1 MNTNMNSSQRK
12 SYMALGEIYFW
23 TATINQWQ
31 YLLQE
36 DVYKNVIIDSLT
48 YLCDKGKIDV
58 FAFVI
63 MPNHMHLIWR
73 IKEKNGKE
81 MPQASLLK
89 YTAHEFRKMLI
100 KDNEIKLARYTVQAR
115 NKEHEFWRRDS
126 IAVRLYTS
134 SVAYQ
139 KLNYIH
145 LNPVSKHWRL
155 ADNPCD
161 YAYSTSAFY
170 EKNTKSYAF
179 VKDLREEFGW

>member
-1 MNTNMNSSQRK
+1 
-12 SYMALGEIYFW
+12 MALGQIYFW

-31 YLLQE
+31 YLLK
-36 DVYKNVIIDSLT
+36 DDAYKNVIIDSLS
-48 YLCDKGKIDV
+48 YLSDKGKIDV

-63 MPNHMHLIWR
+63 MPNHIHMIWR

-100 KDNEIKLARYTVQAR
+100 EENKNKLSRYAVNAA
-115 NKEHEFWRRDS
+115 NKAHEFWRRDS
-126 IAVRLYTS
+126 LAVHLYTS
-134 SVAYQ
+134 PVAYQ

-155 ADNPCD
+155 AYDPCD
-161 YAYSTSAFY
+161 YPYSKAVFY
-170 EKNTKSYAF
+170 EKGVKRYSF